1 MRRFRQDEQ
10 QLPEAQPIADGVI
23 MRLEHVF
30 EVDPALMETHFR
42 QQPMPVWDTER
53 IVDSR
58 WEHLDWMHGHFADE
72 LLVAGEPDE
81 LRDEPVAD
89 QPEEESRKH
98 DASDAPG

>member
-10 QLPEAQPIADGVI
+10 QPPEPQRIADGVI
-23 MRLEHVF
+23 MRLDHVF
-30 EVDPALMETHFR
+30 EVDPELMKTHFR
-42 QQPMPVWDTER
+42 QQRMPVWDTER

-81 LRDEPVAD
+81 LRDEPPAA
-89 QPEEESRKH
+89 QPEMESRKQ
-98 DASDAPG
+98 DASDTPG

>member
-10 QLPEAQPIADGVI
+10 RLPEAQPIADGVI

-42 QQPMPVWDTER
+42 QQSMPVWDTER

-81 LRDEPVAD
+81 LREEPVAD
-89 QPEEESRKH
+89 QPEVESRKQ

>member
-10 QLPEAQPIADGVI
+10 QPPEPQRITDGVI
-23 MRLEHVF
+23 LRLDHVF

-72 LLVAGEPDE
+72 LLVAGEPAE
-81 LRDEPVAD
+81 LGEEHAVD
-89 QPEEESRKH
+89 QPEVESRKH
-98 DASDAPG
+98 DVSDAAG

>member
-10 QLPEAQPIADGVI
+10 KPPEAQPIADGVI

-30 EVDPALMETHFR
+30 EVDPALMETNFR

-58 WEHLDWMHGHFADE
+58 WKHLDWMHGHFADE
-72 LLVAGEPDE
+72 LLVAGEPAE
-81 LRDEPVAD
+81 LDDEPA
-89 QPEEESRKH
+89 QEP
-98 DASDAPG
+98 